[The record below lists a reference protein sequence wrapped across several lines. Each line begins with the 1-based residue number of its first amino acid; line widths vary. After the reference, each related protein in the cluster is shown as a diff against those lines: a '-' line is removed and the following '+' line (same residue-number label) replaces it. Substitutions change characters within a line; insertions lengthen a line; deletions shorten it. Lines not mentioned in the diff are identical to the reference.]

1 MVFNFQLLPVTGGQL
16 GTLTNMDTRNPIL
29 YIDFPEGRLRISG
42 TMIFPNN
49 RYIMLRPGSKEIL
62 CEDVLDNLIVF
73 SKHEWIGRAEDNP
86 RDLALPM
93 PNSLKER
100 IIHGDIE
107 FGTIH
112 TNAVGDD
119 NLNSA
124 GKDSDIEDVAPI
136 NNKNKQRPCRASVAK
151 RRRYAEDSDASLIDS
166 LSEGSEDGGDVHPAL
181 GDRDSDG
188 RNNSKLLRRRQSIIV
203 ASQSQ
208 NESQRESDHA
218 KNFEDNV
225 IVLMSETQEDCS
237 EDGGD
242 HSLQLATTAANQS
255 TGQQPCTRQRH
266 TSRHMSKIDDPSE
279 SEEVYYDSSSSEEY
293 ENDDDWDG

>member
-16 GTLTNMDTRNPIL
+16 GTLTNMDTRNPVL
-29 YIDFPEGRLRISG
+29 YIDFPEGRLRVSG

-49 RYIMLRPGSKEIL
+49 KYNMHRPGSKEIL

-93 PNSLKER
+93 PDSLKER
-100 IIHGDIE
+100 IIHRDIE

-112 TNAVGDD
+112 INAVGDD
-119 NLNSA
+119 NLNNA
-124 GKDSDIEDVAPI
+124 GKDSDVEDVAPM
-136 NNKNKQRPCRASVAK
+136 NNKNRQRPCRATVAK
-151 RRRYAEDSDASLIDS
+151 RRRYAEDSDASLIES
-166 LSEGSEDGGDVHPAL
+166 LSEGSEDGGDAHPSR
-181 GDRDSDG
+181 GDTDSDG
-188 RNNSKLLRRRQSIIV
+188 RNNCKRLRRRMSIFV

-208 NESQRESDHA
+208 NESQREYQHT
-218 KNFEDNV
+218 KNSVDDV
-225 IVLMSETQEDCS
+225 IVLMSESQEDGS

-242 HSLQLATTAANQS
+242 RALQLAATATNQS
-255 TGQQPCTRQRH
+255 TELQPSTGRRTRRH
-266 TSRHMSKIDDPSE
+266 ISKIDDPSE